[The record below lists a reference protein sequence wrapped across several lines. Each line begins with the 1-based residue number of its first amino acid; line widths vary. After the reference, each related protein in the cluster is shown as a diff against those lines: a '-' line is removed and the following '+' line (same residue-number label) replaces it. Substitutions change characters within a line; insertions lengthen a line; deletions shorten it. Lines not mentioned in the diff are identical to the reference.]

1 MITMSIT
8 RKKIHVVIIM
18 SDSSKLEGTLIIEG
32 YTRLSDVINNKSK
45 DFIVLVDF
53 DNQVHIT
60 NKQHIIQIMEMGEIA

>member
-1 MITMSIT
+1 MSIT

-18 SDSSKLEGTLIIEG
+18 SDSSKLEGTLVIEG

-45 DFIVLVDF
+45 DFIVLLDF

-60 NKQHIIQIMEMGEIA
+60 NKQQIIQIIEMGEVD